1 MVVLSLQGPFI
12 KNLFIFFLVCVCTL
26 VCTYEWALLV
36 SCALEEQEGASDLLE
51 LELQGVVICH
61 VGVGN

>member
-1 MVVLSLQGPFI
+1 M
-12 KNLFIFFLVCVCTL
+12 L

-36 SCALEEQEGASDLLE
+36 SCALGGQEGASDLLE